1 MIAQHGEIHIEQHCE
16 IQIQTDS
23 DRFRQIQTDS
33 DRFRQIQTDLDRF
46 RQIQTDSDRL
56 KHLPH
61 RKTIGSCLSTCVENP
76 SKIQVNT

>member
-33 DRFRQIQTDLDRF
+33 DRFSQIQSDSDRF
-46 RQIQTDSDRL
+46 RQIET
-56 KHLPH
+56 
-61 RKTIGSCLSTCVENP
+61 STA
-76 SKIQVNT
+76 S